1 MFFDTTKSYSI
12 ILLKMK
18 HVISKIMTEYELRNF
33 HFYNSYGKIK
43 NCMLLSL
50 MEAEAMIYLD
60 NSATTKPFPEVIDS
74 FVTVATKYFG
84 NPSSLHELG
93 RQAERLLQQS
103 REQIARLLH
112 VKPNEIIFTSGGTE
126 ANNMAIKGIALHYK
140 SRGKHIITTA
150 IEHPSV
156 SEACKQLEELGFD
169 VSYLPV
175 NEKGFITIDDLVK
188 TIRDDTILVSVMH
201 VNNEVGSI
209 QPIKEIGK
217 LLKNY
222 PKIVFHVDNVQG
234 VSKVPLHFHEAHVD
248 LCTMSAHKFHGL
260 RGAGILYIREG
271 INLSPLL
278 AGGEQE
284 MKMRSGTEN
293 VAAIVAMTKALRMSL
308 EMYEEKID
316 HLMKLKEAWIEQLS
330 AIPDIQL
337 NTPIDHS
344 APHIINF
351 SLNGLKS
358 EVFVHEL
365 AKHNIFVSTTSACS
379 SKKKAPSK
387 TLIAM
392 GAEQKRAESAVRI
405 SLSFKNTFEEIP
417 IAIDVIK
424 KAIKKLQEVTR

>member
-1 MFFDTTKSYSI
+1 
-12 ILLKMK
+12 
-18 HVISKIMTEYELRNF
+18 
-33 HFYNSYGKIK
+33 
-43 NCMLLSL
+43 

-93 RQAERLLQQS
+93 RQAEQLLTQS
-103 REQIARLLH
+103 REHIAKMLK
-112 VKPNEIIFTSGGTE
+112 VKPSEIFFTSGGTE
-126 ANNMAIKGIALHYK
+126 ANNMAIKGIALQHGN
-140 SRGKHIITTA
+140 RGKHIITTA

-156 SEACKQLEELGFD
+156 SEPCKQLEELGFE

-175 NEKGFITIDDLVK
+175 DEKGFISIDDVAK

-209 QPIKEIGK
+209 QPIKEIGQ

-234 VSKVPLHFHEAHVD
+234 ISKVPLHLREAHVD

-271 INLSPLL
+271 IKLSPLL
-278 AGGEQE
+278 AGGAQE

-308 EMYEEKID
+308 EMYEKQIQR
-316 HLMKLKEAWIEQLS
+316 LAKVKEAWIEQLRN
-330 AIPDIQL
+330 IPEIQL
-337 NTPIDHS
+337 NTPINKS

-365 AKHNIFVSTTSACS
+365 AKNNIFVSTTSACS
-379 SKKKAPSK
+379 SKRKAPSK
-387 TLIAM
+387 TLMAM
-392 GAEQKRAESAVRI
+392 GVEQKRAESAVRI
-405 SLSFKNTFEEIP
+405 SLSFKNTVEEVP
-417 IAIDVIK
+417 VAIDVMK
-424 KAIKKLQEVTR
+424 AAIKKLQEVTR